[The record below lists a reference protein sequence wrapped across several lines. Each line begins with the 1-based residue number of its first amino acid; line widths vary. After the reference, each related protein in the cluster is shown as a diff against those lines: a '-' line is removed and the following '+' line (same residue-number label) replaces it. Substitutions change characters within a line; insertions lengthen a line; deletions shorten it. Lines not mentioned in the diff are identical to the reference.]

1 MNTKKKVYSH
11 YFKLANNSGSG
22 YLEPSEAQF
31 FLKSGVPV
39 EDLKM
44 IWDLVSSGQ
53 NQLDK
58 EKFDIALQLI
68 SLAQNGYEP
77 TLENV
82 QKVQNLPLPIFQ
94 GISLPN

>member
-1 MNTKKKVYSH
+1 VDIWSH
-11 YFKLANNSGSG
+11 QRHS
-22 YLEPSEAQF
+22 F